1 MIKHLYFFDDLTYHI
16 ERICKQKGMDNN
28 KIGEIKRNE
37 WKFLNEAFSKLDI
50 DRKSVV

>member
-37 WKFLNEAFSKLDI
+37 WKFLMRHFQNWIWHLKIMF
-50 DRKSVV
+50 